1 MVLEIFLLEE
11 DREDSEDEVDKAP
24 SNTSDPTID
33 RDIQT
38 PINKP
43 AYLESGKVIFFE
55 KFLFLDLSEI
65 HISCD
70 LFLDF

>member
-1 MVLEIFLLEE
+1 MVLKTFLLEE
-11 DREDSEDEVDKAP
+11 DREDSEDEVGKAP

-38 PINKP
+38 PINKS
-43 AYLESGKVIFFE
+43 ANLESGKAMFFE